1 MNRVTVPRIRF
12 WRSEDVAFYT
22 LLLLGALVAGGL
34 LALVVSLWPLY
45 VHEVMNLCLRS
56 WNVLV
61 AHIPT
66 AGAIPPLFALASILG
81 VGAFGFLRRL
91 RATRRFARLLSTN
104 RISIPNTL
112 RPMLGD
118 LDLAGRVDVVNDDG
132 AYVFCY
138 GLLTPRICIS
148 TAVLDMLDEAELR
161 TLLLHERYH
170 LRRRHPLRSLVADIF
185 ARALAVIP
193 IASELRH
200 RYRVTQ
206 EVAADTA
213 AIEECGDK
221 QPLASALLKLLESDA
236 SAHDRPQSRPRGAV
250 GALSVTEARIL
261 HLTRGENTVSPL
273 DWRTTVIPSVL
284 IIAGILLASYAA
296 WTSLPHMIGLS
307 TECVNPLLG

>member
-1 MNRVTVPRIRF
+1 MNQVRAPRIRF

-22 LLLLGALVAGGL
+22 LLLLGVLVGGGL
-34 LALVVSLWPLY
+34 LALVISLWPLY

-56 WNVLV
+56 WDVLV

-81 VGAFGFLRRL
+81 IGTFGFLRRL
-91 RATRRFARLLSTN
+91 RATRRFSRLLSVN
-104 RISIPNTL
+104 RIPSPEAL
-112 RPMLGD
+112 RPMLED
-118 LDLAGRVDVVNDDG
+118 LDLAGHVDVVNDDG

-148 TAVLDMLDEAELR
+148 TTVLDMLDEAELR
-161 TLLLHERYH
+161 MLLLHERYH
-170 LRRRHPLRSLVADIF
+170 LRWRHPLRSSITDVV

-193 IASELRH
+193 LASELRH
-200 RYRVTQ
+200 RYRVAQ

-213 AIEECGDK
+213 AIEVYGDK
-221 QPLASALLKLLESDA
+221 QPLASALLKLLEYDV
-236 SAHDRPQSRPRGAV
+236 SAHHRPQSRPRGAV

-261 HLTRGENTVSPL
+261 HLTRGENILSPL
-273 DWRTTVIPSVL
+273 SWRTTVIPSVL

-307 TECVNPLLG
+307 TECLNPLFG